1 MNQPRAYVP
10 PEENPSLTLPAFPIP
25 SPGDTVQF
33 NFTTMEGLVGC
44 FAQWLPRQHVIAVIE
59 AEKVVFVVRKDCSL
73 HETRMQ
79 FLKKCEGVLVRT
91 IQDIQSGKVPM
102 DWGYEAPERE

>member
-10 PEENPSLTLPAFPIP
+10 PEENPSLPGFPIP
-25 SPGDTVQF
+25 SQGNSIPF

-44 FAQWLPRQHVIAVIE
+44 FAQWLPRPNVIALIE
-59 AEKVVFVVRKDCSL
+59 AEKEVFVVRKDCSL
-73 HETRMQ
+73 QETRMQ

-91 IQDIQSGKVPM
+91 IQEIQSGKIPM
-102 DWGYEAPERE
+102 DWGYEAPARD